1 MVSKRVLGNGA
12 YSEYVLDPIN
22 FKLSRMVNYF
32 PNGSVSSYFGYNYD
46 RKGRISQ
53 LNTTSGNWRY
63 KFDAAS
69 QLIQSTDPRGKVV
82 RYTYDKRKN
91 RVVVSEEPG
100 NKTLYAVNKVN
111 QYSTAGNYDIKYDMN
126 GNMEEKTNR
135 NVRNDSVKFKFSAED
150 FLLQAETPNKR
161 CNYVYDG
168 LGNLYKKSCSQTE
181 VQYVID
187 PFGNP
192 GADIIGQ
199 ISGGNITQ
207 FVHCEELGL
216 VALIDMS
223 GDVYYYE
230 FDGLGSVV
238 GVLGPSGDRTNRYSY
253 DPFGSMLE
261 VDEGLPQDFTFIGQW
276 GVIVN
281 RELRDSYW
289 MRSRHYDAQLGRF
302 LSLDPLGFKGKS
314 INLYSYAAN
323 NPVMLKDPR
332 GRFLVL
338 QLLQSAQ
345 AL

>member
-1 MVSKRVLGNGA
+1 
-12 YSEYVLDPIN
+12 
-22 FKLSRMVNYF
+22 MVNYF
-32 PNGSVSSYFGYNYD
+32 PNGSISSYFGYNYD
-46 RKGRISQ
+46 RKGRIIQ
-53 LNTTSGNWRY
+53 LNTTSGTWRY

-135 NVRNDSVKFKFSAED
+135 NVRNDSVKFKFSSED

-168 LGNLYKKSCSQTE
+168 LGNLYKKSCGQTE

-199 ISGGNITQ
+199 ISGGKYNT
-207 FVHCEELGL
+207 
-216 VALIDMS
+216 
-223 GDVYYYE
+223 
-230 FDGLGSVV
+230 
-238 GVLGPSGDRTNRYSY
+238 VLS
-253 DPFGSMLE
+253 
-261 VDEGLPQDFTFIGQW
+261 
-276 GVIVN
+276 IVK
-281 RELRDSYW
+281 
-289 MRSRHYDAQLGRF
+289 
-302 LSLDPLGFKGKS
+302 SLDW
-314 INLYSYAAN
+314 
-323 NPVMLKDPR
+323 
-332 GRFLVL
+332 
-338 QLLQSAQ
+338 LL
-345 AL
+345 